1 MVIDRLVTFLPV
13 GHGNWVE
20 AVFEADNN
28 GQEPPLRV
36 LPSVF
41 LPGPPDGA
49 DPDSMVGT
57 TQRYWVSGE
66 ITEYRGRRY
75 LLLRKALV
83 RRDMGQF

>member
-1 MVIDRLVTFLPV
+1 MIDRLVTFLPV

-36 LPSVF
+36 LPSVL
-41 LPGPPDGA
+41 LPGPPDGT

-66 ITEYRGRRY
+66 IMEYRGRRY